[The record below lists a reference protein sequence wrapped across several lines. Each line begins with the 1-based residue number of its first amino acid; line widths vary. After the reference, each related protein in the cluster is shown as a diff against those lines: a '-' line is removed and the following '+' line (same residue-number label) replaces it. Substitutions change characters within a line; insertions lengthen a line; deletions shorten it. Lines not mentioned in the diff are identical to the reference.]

1 MSVNAVFCI
10 DCAMCLSAKK
20 KDPSVLLLTKDER
33 VAKTVL
39 ENQIL
44 NLGNQYHKDAT

>member
-1 MSVNAVFCI
+1 MFLSVR
-10 DCAMCLSAKK
+10 K
-20 KDPSVLLLTKDER
+20 KDPSVLLLTKDKR

-44 NLGNQYHKDAT
+44 NLENQYHKDAT